1 MSNRLVL
8 LLGDFAGS
16 DKESAGVL
24 AEWADAGLLGVVAW
38 TSVDPNALVRPVTTV
53 CDGGV
58 VSQRAL
64 FDLLTSR
71 IWSQVSVVAIRQKN
85 VAALDQA
92 RFDTETRVLQMV
104 QDAFAAH
111 KNLEFQSFTV
121 SVAEESGLVHRAFAP
136 QWKLHIL
143 HEPVVRIDQA
153 VAAQPMW
160 DDHRHLLVLLLAL
173 TMAGGFVWQPGALA
187 PDMADQV
194 VGVHRSIRVGRAYLR
209 VVSAGRL
216 TDEVLAG
223 AFPKSG
229 PWSIPTDVPNALA
242 VPPGTPVNDALLKA
256 LVKRG
261 KFAYRPWEDP
271 KREKPKNLNIWE
283 GLKLFAKE
291 FGAAL
296 KGIPVT
302 LVEKIK
308 GDIESFVQKATFG
321 ESASILL
328 KFNPRTDDLNADNLV
343 EVIKGLQLG
352 NTVDP
357 IGDPEPWDV
366 LQRVSLGVVDGG
378 RFPEGIAPPVS
389 GSNRLVYTDPIA
401 IGPSPDDSSFH
412 VTPFEIELLKLGETQ
427 REIGPMSVADA
438 LTLKTHLE
446 AMREELAVK
455 PPAPVEKKS
464 SQKTPTAKSAEGQ
477 SPSTKKVG
485 RIKRWRLRR
494 KEKRAARKAARK
506 SAKLAKKNKKSPPS
520 QPPTQPIVP
529 AAAAGAEVLAGGV
542 IHSNQTSGA
551 SQSQP
556 VTSAPAPESPKA
568 EESDETNRHSPSHP
582 KFDPREYTPIGVFY
596 QGVRPEVIE
605 EYRDANRV
613 CEAAQGSY
621 ASVNGRFAQN
631 KSCDHCGTAFDH
643 GLMYLHEP
651 SKKLVR
657 VGNIC
662 ARKSLP
668 APGDSDLVASRLAD
682 LEQRFGE
689 WLSRRSASLL
699 WRVGDAIVSSLVVVR
714 KDLARC
720 LEILATRPVANL
732 ESTPERIKFA
742 KWSRRGLLSVVL
754 VVAAALASI
763 VFTPLP
769 LLLAVLIVTVYFSG
783 FIIRMLYL
791 ARDIVQAQYKFR
803 LAMDEYERAYS
814 RARHDVEEVVR
825 LSSVSDQFNDWQ
837 VVIRELVHLPF
848 GKEIGFATARVGIEE
863 VTRPPAMVLG
873 KSRPDEKQRMQLFLQ
888 ARRQTIHG
896 GWLLEILDILKQE
909 WRNDYENSRLTT
921 PADNILPESD
931 NSPAA
936 SIVGKK
942 PLSDEDVYY
951 PRSDFRRRVVAGDL
965 QRALVAKKA
974 EQVAVD
980 LAQTA
985 LGRLLA
991 KVEVTGLGSALSGLP
1006 VEAFLAGLSKESED
1020 KVAFPPDLIADEYPN
1035 LRIFEP
1041 ELVLPKPGA
1050 LNADAGQIQVQ
1061 PGVELTAA
1069 AWRVELSAPIETP
1082 EILRGFAGQAIA
1094 ASQVTTDAGDTSS
1107 PV

>member
-1 MSNRLVL
+1 MVTVS
-8 LLGDFAGS
+8 DAGS
-16 DKESAGVL
+16 ITNSL
-24 AEWADAGLLGVVAW
+24 
-38 TSVDPNALVRPVTTV
+38 
-53 CDGGV
+53 
-58 VSQRAL
+58 L

-71 IWSQVSVVAIRQKN
+71 IWTQVSVIGVRQQP
-85 VAALDQA
+85 VSSLRLE
-92 RFDTETRVLQMV
+92 RFENEVRLLEMIQN
-104 QDAFAAH
+104 AFEAH
-111 KNLEFQSFTV
+111 SELEFQSLTV
-121 SVAEESGLVHRAFAP
+121 SIADLEGLVREAFSP
-136 QWKLHIL
+136 YWKMHIL
-143 HEPVVRIDQA
+143 HEPVVRIDQL
-153 VAAQPMW
+153 VASQPMW
-160 DDHRHLLVLLLAL
+160 AEDRHLLVILLAL
-173 TMAGGFVWQPGALA
+173 TVSGGFVWQPGALG
-187 PDMADQV
+187 PNMADKV
-194 VGVHRSIRVGRAYLR
+194 VGVQRSVRIGRVYLR
-209 VVSAGRL
+209 VVNAGRL

-242 VPPGTPVNDALLKA
+242 VPPGTPVTDALLKA

-261 KFAYRPWEDP
+261 KFSYRPWEDP

-296 KGIPVT
+296 KGIPVS

-308 GDIESFVQKATFG
+308 GDIENFVQKTTFG
-321 ESASILL
+321 EGAAILL
-328 KFNPRTDDLNADNLV
+328 KFNPRTDDLNSSDLV
-343 EVIKGLQLG
+343 EVIKSLQLG
-352 NTVDP
+352 NSVDP

-389 GSNRLVYTDPIA
+389 GSNRLVYTDPVS
-401 IGPSPDDSSFH
+401 IGPAPDDAPFH

-427 REIGPMSVADA
+427 REIGAMSVADA
-438 LTLKTHLE
+438 LTLKTHLD

-455 PPAPVEKKS
+455 PPEIVDKKAAQKS
-464 SQKTPTAKSAEGQ
+464 ASQKSPTGAV
-477 SPSTKKVG
+477 PTNKKVG
-485 RIKRWRLRR
+485 RLKRWRLRR
-494 KEKRAARKAARK
+494 KERKAAKKAAR
-506 SAKLAKKNKKSPPS
+506 SAAKLAKKNRKSPPAQPAAVTS
-520 QPPTQPIVP
+520 PTPTTSAGEVLTGAAASAAVVLPTASDQPPANAQPSEPPKI
-529 AAAAGAEVLAGGV
+529 AE
-542 IHSNQTSGA
+542 H
-551 SQSQP
+551 
-556 VTSAPAPESPKA
+556 
-568 EESDETNRHSPSHP
+568 DETNRHSPSHP
-582 KFDPREYTPIGVFY
+582 DFDPREYTPIGVFY
-596 QGVRPEVIE
+596 QGDRSEVLA
-605 EYRDANRV
+605 EYADSNKI
-613 CEAAQGSY
+613 CEAAQASY
-621 ASVNGRFAQN
+621 ASVNGRYAKN

-651 SKKLVR
+651 TKKLVR

-668 APGDSDLVASRLAD
+668 VPGDSDLVAIRLTD
-682 LEQRFGE
+682 LERRFGE
-689 WLSRRSASLL
+689 WLTKRSASLL
-699 WRVGDAIVSSLVVVR
+699 WRVGDAIVTSLVGAR

-720 LEILATRPVANL
+720 LEILATRPAADL

-754 VVAAALASI
+754 VIAAALASI
-763 VFTPLP
+763 VFTPFP
-769 LLLAVLIVTVYFSG
+769 LLIAVLIVMMYFSG

-848 GKEIGFATARVGIEE
+848 GKEIGFATAKVGIEE

-909 WRNDYENSRLTT
+909 WRADYENSRLTT

-936 SIVGKK
+936 SVVGKK

-951 PRSDFRRRVVAGDL
+951 PRSDFRRRVIAGDL
-965 QRALVAKKA
+965 QRALVAQKA
-974 EQVAVD
+974 QQIS
-980 LAQTA
+980 LNLSQTA
-985 LGRLLA
+985 LNQLLA
-991 KVEVTGLGSALSGLP
+991 KVEVRGLGSALSGQS
-1006 VEAFLAGLSKESED
+1006 VETFLTGLSED
-1020 KVAFPPDLIADEYPN
+1020 SDNTVGFPPDLISDKYPSH
-1035 LRIFEP
+1035 RIFGP
-1041 ELVLPKPGA
+1041 ELVLPP
-1050 LNADAGQIQVQ
+1050 AGWLTATSSQMQVQ
-1061 PGVELTAA
+1061 PGAELTVA
-1069 AWRVELSAPIETP
+1069 AWRVELSAEIETLD
-1082 EILRGFAGQAIA
+1082 ILKGFQPP
-1094 ASQVTTDAGDTSS
+1094 TTAVDPDQSGKQQDSNLF
-1107 PV
+1107 